1 MHRHERG
8 VRTPLKGTSRAAL
21 ALAAVFVFALSLAA
35 YGAPASGTPYVF
47 NTILPLTGGAAFLGQ
62 AEAQTLRA
70 LEPWVNARG
79 GINGR
84 PVHFAIQDDQTSPQ
98 VGVQLASQ
106 VIAKRVPVI
115 LGSSLVAI
123 CRAMAP
129 LMKDGPVMYCFSPG
143 IHPDEGSYVF
153 SAGAS
158 TRDLAQATIAFFR
171 GKGWTRIAVLT
182 STDATGQDAEQG
194 INAAVESQG
203 VQIIDREH
211 FTPTDVSVS
220 AQIAHVGAS
229 KAQAFIAWST
239 GAPIATV
246 FKAIAQSGLN
256 IPVVTTDG
264 NMTVAQLQQY
274 ASFLPAELYSPTSLW
289 AAYPVLQPG
298 RVKLALRGFLDTME
312 AAHAKPDRGS
322 TLAWDAPL
330 MVIDALRHLGTQA
343 TAPQIKDY
351 LEHLRGF
358 AGINGIYD
366 FKASPQRGLTLQDTI
381 ITRWD
386 VARQTWD
393 PVSRPGGAPLK

>member
-1 MHRHERG
+1 
-8 VRTPLKGTSRAAL
+8 VLICAA
-21 ALAAVFVFALSLAA
+21 AGYS
-35 YGAPASGTPYVF
+35 APASGTPYVF
-47 NTILPLTGGAAFLGQ
+47 NTILPLTGGAAFIGQ
-62 AEAQTLRA
+62 AEAQTLRVM
-70 LEPWVNARG
+70 EPWVNARG

-84 PVHFAIQDDQTSPQ
+84 PVHFVIQDDQTSPQ
-98 VGVQLASQ
+98 LGVQLAGQ
-106 VIAKRVPVI
+106 VMAKRVPVI
-115 LGSSLVAI
+115 LGSTLVAI

-143 IHPDEGSYVF
+143 IHPEEGSYVF

-158 TRDLAQATIAFFR
+158 TRDLAQATMTFFR

-194 INAAVESQG
+194 IVDAAGLPQNQG

-211 FTPTDVSVS
+211 FNPTDGSVS
-220 AQIAHVGAS
+220 AQIAHVAAV
-229 KAQAFIAWST
+229 KAQALIAWST

-264 NMTVAQLQQY
+264 NMTVAQMQQY
-274 ASFLPAELYSPTSLW
+274 ASFMPAELYSPTSLW
-289 AAYPVLQPG
+289 AADPVLPPG
-298 RVKLALRGFLDTME
+298 RVKLALKGFLNTMQG
-312 AAHAKPDRGS
+312 AGMKPDRGT

-343 TAPQIKDY
+343 TAPQIRDY

-366 FKASPQRGLTLQDTI
+366 FNL
-381 ITRWD
+381 
-386 VARQTWD
+386 D
-393 PVSRPGGAPLK
+393 PA